1 MLTFMN
7 KKQGPQPGIKET
19 LKQGAVI
26 VDVRSPLEYASGHI
40 KGSKNI
46 PLDTL
51 KDHLEEIKNYNKP
64 VITVCQSGMRSAT
77 AKSYLE
83 GHGLVAVNGGSW
95 LSLNNI
101 I

>member
-7 KKQGPQPGIKET
+7 KTQGPQPGIKET

-46 PLDTL
+46 PLDAL
-51 KDHLEEIKNYNKP
+51 KDHLEEIKSYNKP
-64 VITVCQSGMRSAT
+64 VITVCQSGMRSGT

-83 GHGLVAVNGGSW
+83 SHGLVAVNGGSW
-95 LSLNNI
+95 QSLNKI